1 MSIHIEHLLI
11 DLLNAPSGLPQSIAL
26 WIVDESLSDQDLI
39 AVRPRPGLDVL
50 TNRYDL
56 GVRLRDTGHK
66 PSVSD
71 FDFSSLAHE
80 TYDDI
85 VYRVSKE
92 RPLVH
97 HCINESYKRL
107 NEGGTLHLIGNKE
120 DGIRT
125 HGRNA
130 EKVFATPE
138 HAKKHAKKH
147 GDAYHIRLQKPAKS
161 SANPASFLDSKDYD
175 QLRTCTVGDFHFI
188 SKPGVFGWN
197 KVDRGSAMLADYMNT
212 LLAKK
217 KSAGSVLDLGCGFG
231 YLLLATAALPFSIRH
246 GTDNNAAAIDAA
258 KASFARADLEVQ
270 VSLDDCAAQL
280 TGNYDWILCNPPFHQ
295 GFATSSALAEK
306 FLKQIK
312 KLLSPQGKALIVVNQ
327 FIPVERLAQDKFTH
341 VETVLNEHG
350 FKVLLLH

>member
-11 DLLNAPSGLPQSIAL
+11 DLLNAPSGNPLTTAL
-26 WIVDESLSDQDLI
+26 WIADESLSEQDLV
-39 AVRPRPGLDVL
+39 AARPRAELDVL
-50 TNRYDL
+50 TNRCDL
-56 GVRLRDTGHK
+56 GARLRDIGHTVF
-66 PSVSD
+66 VSD
-71 FDFSSLAHE
+71 FDFSGLAHE

-107 NEGGTLHLIGNKE
+107 KEGGSLHLIGNKE

-138 HAKKHAKKH
+138 HAKKH
-147 GDAYHIRLQKPAKS
+147 GDAYHIRLQKPAP
-161 SANPASFLDSKDYD
+161 NDQTTPDFLDSKDYD
-175 QLRTCTVGDFHFI
+175 HLRTCTVGEFHFV

-197 KVDRGSAMLADYMNT
+197 KVDRGSALLADYVNN

-217 KSAGSVLDLGCGFG
+217 KSLGPVLDLGCGYG
-231 YLLLATAALPFSIRH
+231 YLLLATSKLPFSKRH
-246 GTDNNAAAIDAA
+246 GTDNNAAAVDAA
-258 KASFARADLEVQ
+258 KASFARAELNVEVT
-270 VSLDDCAAQL
+270 LDDCAAQL
-280 TGNYDWILCNPPFHQ
+280 QGGYDWILCNPPFHQ

-306 FLKQIK
+306 FLSQIK
-312 KLLSPQGKALIVVNQ
+312 TLLSPQGKALVVVNQ
-327 FIPVERLAQDKFTH
+327 FIPVERIAQGKFKQ

-350 FKVLLLH
+350 FKVLQLC